1 MARRKSAEACN
12 RSRRDVA
19 RLLLA
24 AAFALPLVA
33 CAARPPGSEGDPRDR
48 MKNCIARLRRMGQ
61 FSAKLGG
68 RCG

>member
-1 MARRKSAEACN
+1 MTIRKSAEACN

-24 AAFALPLVA
+24 AVLAAPLGA
-33 CAARPPGSEGDPRDR
+33 CADRLPGSAGDPRDR

-61 FSAKLGG
+61 LSAKLGG
-68 RCG
+68 RCR

>member
-1 MARRKSAEACN
+1 MRIGKSAEGCD
-12 RSRRDVA
+12 RPRREFA

-24 AAFALPLVA
+24 VLLVA
-33 CAARPPGSEGDPRDR
+33 PLGACADRLPGGMGDPMGR
-48 MKNCIARLRRMGQ
+48 MKTCIARLRRLGQ